1 MVSLGEHCWLQ
12 AWSYV
17 FDLRP
22 QREGFNGSNGGF
34 SESVLFSVHGLG
46 VTPKT
51 HFGMLYKIITRKPYD
66 NEQR

>member
-1 MVSLGEHCWLQ
+1 M
-12 AWSYV
+12 

-51 HFGMLYKIITRKPYD
+51 HFGMLYKIIITRKPYD